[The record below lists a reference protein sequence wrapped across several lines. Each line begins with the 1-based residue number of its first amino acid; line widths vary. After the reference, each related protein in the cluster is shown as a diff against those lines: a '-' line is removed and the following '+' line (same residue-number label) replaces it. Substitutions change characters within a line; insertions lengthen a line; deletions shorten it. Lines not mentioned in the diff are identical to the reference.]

1 MLNNEQNTNNKNN
14 NNLNTETSIYQMQ
27 SQDQNDFIK
36 LDQNIDSQ
44 AVKIVGLYD
53 PEDYG
58 LDINMWLNSDGDQ
71 LKNIFT
77 KLHKI
82 DLSKDA
88 NEIMQIALFT
98 NSYYPKK
105 NISEKEFLKFKS
117 DWLVKRSDFELIE
130 EYLIKNQII
139 NNHPKLTRYIV
150 DHYLSVANID
160 RACELFKKI

>member
-1 MLNNEQNTNNKNN
+1 
-14 NNLNTETSIYQMQ
+14 
-27 SQDQNDFIK
+27 
-36 LDQNIDSQ
+36 
-44 AVKIVGLYD
+44 
-53 PEDYG
+53 
-58 LDINMWLNSDGDQ
+58 
-71 LKNIFT
+71 
-77 KLHKI
+77 
-82 DLSKDA
+82 
-88 NEIMQIALFT
+88 MQIALFT

-160 RACELFKKI
+160 RACELFKKNLEPINDKYLSKFNIYCLIKLGKKDEAQIIFDLKKELGFKDKYFETKINYLLGYETKLIIQFQKNQF